1 MKQTFIVGLALA
13 ALACTAYRS
22 NTAIV
27 HQVQRQCDTLHFH
40 CSDTTEMQGDVKLW
54 PNQNG
59 LMGLHCLTTS
69 DGNRIDCCLD
79 SISISVVRQNDFFY
93 GKLHSCYDDND
104 YSIKLLLSTTN
115 LTIIFDSEEHPFL
128 NDSLEFIQDR

>member
-22 NTAIV
+22 NTALV
-27 HQVQRQCDTLHFH
+27 RQAQGKSDTLYFH
-40 CSDTTEMQGDVKLW
+40 SIDTTEMRGNVKLW

-59 LMGLHCLTTS
+59 LLGLHCLTTP

-79 SISISVVRQNDFFY
+79 SISISAVGYNDFFF
-93 GKLHSCYDDND
+93 GKLHSCYDDQN
-104 YSIKLLLSTTN
+104 YSIRLLLSLPN
-115 LTIIFDSEEHPFL
+115 LTIIFESEEHPFL
-128 NDSLEFIQDR
+128 NDSLEFILDR